1 MYKIYIIRNTI
12 NNKLYIGQTKLSLR
26 TRFVGHK
33 AKSNN
38 GSKTAIHS
46 AMRLHGIE
54 NFQIE
59 LICECE
65 TIEEVNQKE
74 IEYIKQFNSIA
85 PCGYNILEGGDCAPH
100 NVGPFTTEHK
110 NKLKEAHKK
119 SCKPI
124 VQFSIETGELIKE
137 WSSGKE
143 LIRNGF
149 NRANIIALCKSSKGF
164 GYVYDYGWSYKP
176 TYEAIQDKTTLAT
189 IYYSAHGR
197 TIKCLDKEGNLV
209 KIYSKIVDAARELGC
224 SPCSIADCIKGRA
237 KTCKGFTWIYAE

>member
-1 MYKIYIIRNTI
+1 MHKIYVIRNTI

-33 AKSNN
+33 GKSNN

-74 IEYIKQFNSIA
+74 IEYIKRFNSIV
-85 PCGYNILEGGDCAPH
+85 PCGYNILEGGDCVPH

-110 NKLKEAHKK
+110 NKLKELQKK
-119 SCKPI
+119 NCKPI
-124 VQFSIETGELIKE
+124 VQFSIETGEFVKE
-137 WSSGKE
+137 WESGKE
-143 LIRNGF
+143 LKRNGF
-149 NRANIIALCKSSKGF
+149 NRANIIKLCKSEKGF
-164 GYVYDYGWSYKP
+164 GYIYDYGWCYK
-176 TYEAIQDKTTLAT
+176 TAYEAMQDKTTLAT
-189 IYYSAHGR
+189 INYNAHGTR
-197 TIKCLDKEGNLV
+197 IKCLDLNGNLV
-209 KIYSKIVDAARELGC
+209 KIYQKVVDAAREVGC
-224 SPCSIADCIKGRA
+224 DPTSITGCIKGRE
-237 KTCKGFTWIYAE
+237 KTCKGYKWAYL